1 MSRIFILLTL
11 LLSLSATA
19 QADDKVEHGDWS
31 SQFMDGMG
39 EATTHENGMS
49 VFGMLCSEGIC
60 RYYFAN
66 STECEQGSTY
76 PLMVTT
82 HSGAISIDAV
92 CEKVDSA
99 NGEVMLYWFTETDMM
114 NQAFHNTPV
123 LGFAF
128 PLTNGQFK
136 ISTFSM
142 DGFNQAIER
151 MTSGLRE
158 RAGQKKTE
166 VKTEED
172 S

>member
-1 MSRIFILLTL
+1 MHRIFITMAL
-11 LLSLSATA
+11 LLSFSAVV

-49 VFGMLCSEGIC
+49 VFGMLCGDGTCS
-60 RYYFAN
+60 YYFAN
-66 STECEQGSTY
+66 STECEQSATY
-76 PLMVTT
+76 PLMLTT
-82 HSGAISIDAV
+82 NSGALSVDAV

-99 NGEVMLYWFTETDMM
+99 NGELMLYWFTETDMM
-114 NQAFHNTPV
+114 NRAFNNTPV

-142 DGFNQAIER
+142 DGFTQAIER
-151 MTSGLRE
+151 MTRGLRE
-158 RAGQKKTE
+158 RTEQKKSE
-166 VKTEED
+166 KD

>member
-1 MSRIFILLTL
+1 MHRIFITMAL
-11 LLSLSATA
+11 LLSFSAVV

-49 VFGMLCSEGIC
+49 VFGMLCGDGTC

-66 STECEQGSTY
+66 STECEQSATY
-76 PLMVTT
+76 PLMLTT
-82 HSGAISIDAV
+82 NSGALSVDAV

-99 NGEVMLYWFTETDMM
+99 NGELMLYWFTETDMM
-114 NQAFHNTPV
+114 NRAFNNTPV

-142 DGFNQAIER
+142 DGFTQAIER
-151 MTSGLRE
+151 MTRGLRE
-158 RAGQKKTE
+158 RTEQKKSE
-166 VKTEED
+166 KD

>member
-1 MSRIFILLTL
+1 MHRILITMAL
-11 LLSLSATA
+11 LLSFSAVV

-49 VFGMLCSEGIC
+49 VFGMLCGDGTC

-66 STECEQGSTY
+66 STECEQSATY
-76 PLMVTT
+76 PLMLTT
-82 HSGAISIDAV
+82 NSGALSVDAV

-99 NGEVMLYWFTETDMM
+99 NGELMLYWFTETDMM
-114 NQAFHNTPV
+114 NRSFNNTPV

-142 DGFNQAIER
+142 DGFTQAIER
-151 MTSGLRE
+151 MTRGLRE
-158 RAGQKKTE
+158 RTEQKKSE
-166 VKTEED
+166 KD

>member
-1 MSRIFILLTL
+1 MHRIFITMAL
-11 LLSLSATA
+11 LLSFCAVV

-49 VFGMLCSEGIC
+49 VFGMLCGDGTC

-66 STECEQGSTY
+66 STECEQSATY

-82 HSGAISIDAV
+82 NSGALSVDAV

-99 NGEVMLYWFTETDMM
+99 NGELMLYWFTETDMM
-114 NQAFHNTPV
+114 NRAFNNTPV

-142 DGFNQAIER
+142 DGFTQAIER

-158 RAGQKKTE
+158 RTKQKKSE
-166 VKTEED
+166 KD